1 VRVVLSKIKAT
12 FGEEDL
18 FSSSTVIDITP
29 TKAHVTTT
37 GIRVFVIEDD
47 PLLRNLLSMK
57 LERSNFPSEFSTD
70 GANVLPQMYQF
81 NPDVIILDL
90 MLPGRS
96 GFEVLTEIKN
106 DKKLSDV
113 PVVVFSNRDGQEDRQ
128 KASELGAKGFY
139 VKAMTD
145 LSELIETIESLT
157 K

>member
-1 VRVVLSKIKAT
+1 
-12 FGEEDL
+12 
-18 FSSSTVIDITP
+18 
-29 TKAHVTTT
+29 
-37 GIRVFVIEDD
+37 
-47 PLLRNLLSMK
+47 
-57 LERSNFPSEFSTD
+57 
-70 GANVLPQMYQF
+70 
-81 NPDVIILDL
+81 